1 MGLEQLQNAYKR
13 DLAAL
18 YDDSEDGVT
27 RAAKRLK
34 TSSMTTSFY
43 PPSPLTNPDSFP
55 DNQEGLLPPWT
66 IESESESEEDVCII
80 DECIINTPPHY
91 YSEDEDAIASSPEP
105 AKVDDADFQFS
116 PASPPLVQRNQD
128 DDDDADDDDDDDASL
143 TTLYVFPDKT
153 VVLTRDGEQVDIPD
167 QHTITHTKPEPE
179 PQPSTSTAH
188 AHEEDADDDATDD
201 EEEEDADKTGK
212 VCFHKMQL
220 HLARLITKLWRR
232 TAPATV
238 EEVTVDVCRSL
249 ASTVLS
255 AEYQEHTM
263 RYVRCAIRQP
273 RAITRPLR

>member
-1 MGLEQLQNAYKR
+1 M
-13 DLAAL
+13 
-18 YDDSEDGVT
+18 T

-43 PPSPLTNPDSFP
+43 PPSPLTNPESCP

-66 IESESESEEDVCII
+66 IESESESEEDAWS
-80 DECIINTPPHY
+80 INTPPHY

-116 PASPPLVQRNQD
+116 PASPPLVQRKQD

-179 PQPSTSTAH
+179 PQQRRRRRMPTKRTTPPTTKKKTRTRRARCVSTKCNCTSH
-188 AHEEDADDDATDD
+188 
-201 EEEEDADKTGK
+201 
-212 VCFHKMQL
+212 
-220 HLARLITKLWRR
+220 
-232 TAPATV
+232 
-238 EEVTVDVCRSL
+238 
-249 ASTVLS
+249 VLLLNCGG
-255 AEYQEHTM
+255 EPPL
-263 RYVRCAIRQP
+263 P
-273 RAITRPLR
+273 RWKR

>member
-1 MGLEQLQNAYKR
+1 M
-13 DLAAL
+13 
-18 YDDSEDGVT
+18 S

-43 PPSPLTNPDSFP
+43 PQPPLTNPDSFP

-66 IESESESEEDVCII
+66 VESESDESVEDAWS
-80 DECIINTPPHY
+80 INTPPHY

-116 PASPPLVQRNQD
+116 PASPPLVQRKQ
-128 DDDDADDDDDDDASL
+128 DDDDDDDASL

-167 QHTITHTKPEPE
+167 QHTITHTEPEPE

-188 AHEEDADDDATDD
+188 AHEENADDDDATDD
-201 EEEEDADKTGK
+201 EEEDADKTGK

>member
-18 YDDSEDGVT
+18 YDDTEDKVT
-27 RAAKRLK
+27 QAAKRLK

-43 PPSPLTNPDSFP
+43 PPSPLTNADSP
-55 DNQEGLLPPWT
+55 PANQEELLPPWT
-66 IESESESEEDVCII
+66 VESESESVEDAF
-80 DECIINTPPHY
+80 IINTPPHY

-105 AKVDDADFQFS
+105 AKADDADFEFS
-116 PASPPLVQRNQD
+116 PASPPLVQRKQD
-128 DDDDADDDDDDDASL
+128 DDDDDDDASL

-167 QHTITHTKPEPE
+167 QRTITHAKPEPE

-188 AHEEDADDDATDD
+188 AHEEDDDDDDDADD

-220 HLARLITKLWRR
+220 HLARMITKLWRT

-238 EEVTVDVCRSL
+238 EEVTVDVCRAL
-249 ASTVLS
+249 AGTVLS
-255 AEYQEHTM
+255 AEYQEHIM

>member
-18 YDDSEDGVT
+18 YNDSEDGVA

-43 PPSPLTNPDSFP
+43 PPSPLTNADSFP

-66 IESESESEEDVCII
+66 VESESDESEKDAWS
-80 DECIINTPPHY
+80 INTPPHY

-105 AKVDDADFQFS
+105 AKVDDVDFQFS
-116 PASPPLVQRNQD
+116 PASPPLVQRKQD
-128 DDDDADDDDDDDASL
+128 DDDDDDDDDDASL
-143 TTLYVFPDKT
+143 TTLYVFPDKS

-167 QHTITHTKPEPE
+167 QHTITHTEPEPE

-188 AHEEDADDDATDD
+188 AHEEDDATDD
-201 EEEEDADKTGK
+201 DEEDADKTGK

-249 ASTVLS
+249 ASTVFS

-263 RYVRCAIRQP
+263 QYVRCAIRQP

>member
-1 MGLEQLQNAYKR
+1 MTQ
-13 DLAAL
+13 
-18 YDDSEDGVT
+18 
-27 RAAKRLK
+27 AAKRLK

-43 PPSPLTNPDSFP
+43 PPSPLTNADSP
-55 DNQEGLLPPWT
+55 PANQEELLPPWA
-66 IESESESEEDVCII
+66 IEVSSESESVVSSVGIY
-80 DECIINTPPHY
+80 TPPHY

-105 AKVDDADFQFS
+105 AKADDADFEFS
-116 PASPPLVQRNQD
+116 PASPPLVQRKED
-128 DDDDADDDDDDDASL
+128 DDDDDDDDDASL

-167 QHTITHTKPEPE
+167 QRTITHAKPEPE

-188 AHEEDADDDATDD
+188 AHEEDDDAADD
-201 EEEEDADKTGK
+201 EEEEEDTDTTGK

-220 HLARLITKLWRR
+220 HLARMITKLWRR

-238 EEVTVDVCRSL
+238 EEVTVDVCRAL
-249 ASTVLS
+249 AGTVLS
-255 AEYQEHTM
+255 AEYQEHIM

>member
-18 YDDSEDGVT
+18 YNDSEDGVT

-43 PPSPLTNPDSFP
+43 PPSPLTNPDSP
-55 DNQEGLLPPWT
+55 PANQEELLPPWA

-116 PASPPLVQRNQD
+116 PASPPLVQRKQD
-128 DDDDADDDDDDDASL
+128 DDDADDDDDDDDDASL

-167 QHTITHTKPEPE
+167 QHTITHTQSRSRSRSRRRRRRMPTKRTTTTTPPTTKKKTRTRRARCVSTKCNCTSHVLLLNCGGEP
-179 PQPSTSTAH
+179 P
-188 AHEEDADDDATDD
+188 
-201 EEEEDADKTGK
+201 
-212 VCFHKMQL
+212 L
-220 HLARLITKLWRR
+220 
-232 TAPATV
+232 
-238 EEVTVDVCRSL
+238 
-249 ASTVLS
+249 
-255 AEYQEHTM
+255 
-263 RYVRCAIRQP
+263 P
-273 RAITRPLR
+273 RWKR

>member
-1 MGLEQLQNAYKR
+1 MSQ
-13 DLAAL
+13 
-18 YDDSEDGVT
+18 
-27 RAAKRLK
+27 AAKRLK

-43 PPSPLTNPDSFP
+43 PPSPLSNADSP
-55 DNQEGLLPPWT
+55 PANQEALLPPWT
-66 IESESESEEDVCII
+66 VESESESEEDAFS
-80 DECIINTPPHY
+80 INTPPHY

-105 AKVDDADFQFS
+105 AKADDADFEFS
-116 PASPPLVQRNQD
+116 PASPPLVQRKQD
-128 DDDDADDDDDDDASL
+128 DDDDDDDASL

-167 QHTITHTKPEPE
+167 QRTITHPEPQ

-188 AHEEDADDDATDD
+188 AHEEDDDDASDD
-201 EEEEDADKTGK
+201 EEEDADKTGK

-238 EEVTVDVCRSL
+238 EEVTVDVCRAL
-249 ASTVLS
+249 AGTVLS